1 MCSTDYSSI
10 TEIKVLATVDI
21 ANAGPDIYLC
31 NLNGT
36 VQLAAN
42 TPTNGVG
49 EWQQISGPIVTFAD
63 KNDAKTS
70 ITITQTGDYSFS
82 WTIGN
87 GVCKSTSLI
96 KLHNYPALVNTVQ
109 GGTNTYC
116 SGQSVA
122 IIGAIPT
129 GGKGFYYYAW
139 ESSVD
144 QTSWATVAGATEVS
158 LNFNANQTAYFRRKV
173 DPVKPPG
180 RSPPGF
186 TVNRDGATIFDH
198 TIVTILKEYRSSIE
212 FANGGGARKLASY
225 LGIEHHIYI
234 NHKKIYRLCVENDL
248 LLFRQHDKNK
258 RKFKKKRCEYL
269 EVSLPNQ
276 LWQFDLKYIWIHGEN
291 HWCFFL
297 GFIDV
302 ISKKV
307 TGWYVGKTCKAG
319 DLVFTLD
326 QAIKNEGITHEHALV
341 VRSDNGPQMSSNRFH
356 FF

>member
-1 MCSTDYSSI
+1 M
-10 TEIKVLATVDI
+10 
-21 ANAGPDIYLC
+21 
-31 NLNGT
+31 
-36 VQLAAN
+36 
-42 TPTNGVG
+42 
-49 EWQQISGPIVTFAD
+49 
-63 KNDAKTS
+63 
-70 ITITQTGDYSFS
+70 
-82 WTIGN
+82 
-87 GVCKSTSLI
+87 
-96 KLHNYPALVNTVQ
+96 
-109 GGTNTYC
+109 
-116 SGQSVA
+116 
-122 IIGAIPT
+122 
-129 GGKGFYYYAW
+129 
-139 ESSVD
+139 
-144 QTSWATVAGATEVS
+144 
-158 LNFNANQTAYFRRKV
+158 
-173 DPVKPPG
+173 
-180 RSPPGF
+180 
-186 TVNRDGATIFDH
+186 
-198 TIVTILKEYRSSIE
+198 TILKEYRSSIE

-225 LGIEHHIYI
+225 LGIEHHIDI

-291 HWCFFL
+291 RWCFFL

-356 FF
+356 FFLKNLEKMLTHEFIPPRSPDRNAYIEAFNSILETEVLQVRYFRNFEEVYEAMFKFIDFYNNRRLHGSIGNRSPKMFLDGLKAGTIMPRVVAV